1 LISIAFALSLAMQTA
16 VQGPPYYERPASPD
30 SDLNLFQ
37 QQQNLDSA
45 NEQWWLKR
53 VALYTDMGE
62 LDSIGDLVDAL
73 AKAWPNQPVFREARM
88 ILENGRGH
96 HALAL
101 QLGTSILADFPNY
114 ASIRVNLA
122 RVYLANGDTVSALN
136 MMIAAIEAGPVR
148 TKDWEF
154 LLRTMARGDRSA
166 ARTLERLESKVKANP
181 DLKGLKFL
189 QIVLY
194 TRFGQYTRARDI
206 LVANPEL
213 ASHPELR
220 KFIETVDAT
229 APHESSATA
238 ATKKASP

>member
-1 LISIAFALSLAMQTA
+1 LISIALTFALGMQAA
-16 VQGPPYYERPASPD
+16 VQGPPYYERPASPAA
-30 SDLNLFQ
+30 DLTLFQ
-37 QQQNLDSA
+37 QQHDLGSA
-45 NEQWWLKR
+45 NEQWWLRR

-62 LDSIGDLVDAL
+62 LDQISDLVDTL
-73 AKAWPNQPVFREARM
+73 ARAWPGQPVFREARM
-88 ILENGRGH
+88 ILENGRGQH
-96 HALAL
+96 KLAL

-148 TKDWEF
+148 IKDWEF

-181 DLKGLKFL
+181 NLRGLKFL
-189 QIVLY
+189 QVALY
-194 TRFGQYTRARDI
+194 TRFGQYAKARDI

-213 ASHPELR
+213 ASHPELQ

-229 APHESSATA
+229 ATHESAALA

>member
-16 VQGPPYYERPASPD
+16 VQVPPYYERPASPD

-148 TKDWEF
+148 SKDWEF